1 MQYVYSFKTRYGVVH
16 AELGPVFMVSPS
28 HLEML
33 WSALTGICRAQDCR
47 RAIVERSARFRDLR
61 VTEVAG
67 TRDLLCGLEAP
78 ELRVVFCLYGLHA
91 DEFVAPFALLAA
103 SEGCVLHHF
112 SEIDAAFAWVGDAFA
127 EDLAV
132 ARLRAESRQAA
143 AAEHAQPGEA
153 PAGSPARVA

>member
-1 MQYVYSFKTRYGVVH
+1 MQYVYSFKARYGVVH
-16 AELGPVFMVSPS
+16 AELGPVFMVSS
-28 HLEML
+28 AHLEML

-61 VTEVAG
+61 VTELAG

-78 ELRVVFCLYGLHA
+78 DLRVVFCLYGLLA
-91 DEFVAPFALLAA
+91 DEFIAPFEVLAA

-112 SEIDAAFAWVGDAFA
+112 TEIDAAFHWVGDAFA

-132 ARLRAESRQAA
+132 ARLRAESRHAA
-143 AAEHAQPGEA
+143 AADSTHSADE
-153 PAGSPARVA
+153 PATSPARVA